1 MRSLRFFFIRK
12 SVKSELETCTLLNVF
27 QVSNCSGSI
36 FIKNDASRSSG
47 MLGTGYQFDCFI
59 ISIAFFYKDL
69 FNYENENNFPYTN
82 IYYVIFWGRN
92 SK

>member
-27 QVSNCSGSI
+27 QVSNCSSSI

-59 ISIAFFYKDL
+59 ISLAFFYKDL
-69 FNYENENNFPYTN
+69 FNYENENNFLFLILIYTM
-82 IYYVIFWGRN
+82 
-92 SK
+92 